1 MAPPKKKKVVS
12 KETKASQ
19 LDMLKA
25 IAGNIKEDLTFEDK
39 EEVKYTPARIL
50 SYNRASVFGGYPAGA
65 IYEIHGPNAG
75 GKTAL
80 GIEILA
86 SAQKAGHLTAFYDHE
101 RAANDKKWISAL
113 GLDLNSCIY
122 RNKHTDP
129 GKVWTLED
137 AAEEVNETIH
147 NFYEAKRKGKIP
159 PEVLLYILWDSVAA
173 AVPSAK
179 VAKGAKVGDANYG
192 LTARL
197 MSDWLQT
204 LTALIGEDVAV
215 IFLNQERVNV
225 GAKPWES
232 KWKSFGGE
240 ALQFYA
246 HVRIRVASAGDVKEK
261 VNGEEIIVGRKHRF
275 KIEKNK
281 YGYPSQEGYYYT
293 SNGLGECPL
302 GFDMAR
308 TTLEEAIFQGV
319 IVKEGA
325 WYTVPG
331 ISSRIQGERKVR
343 MALMQDEELH
353 QRIIDTINSMID
365 NGSVR
370 LSADDEEVEDEEGE
384 EME

>member
-1 MAPPKKKKVVS
+1 MAPPKKKKVIS

-370 LSADDEEVEDEEGE
+370 LSADDEEIEDEEGE